1 MANEELKQEA
11 VETPASPQAAPAEES
26 PDLTITDLNGLRS
39 VIDVATQRGAFKAG
53 ELEAVGK
60 IYNRLSNFLAAATKG
75 Q

>member
-1 MANEELKQEA
+1 MANEEVKPEA
-11 VETPASPQAAPAEES
+11 VAVPEPAQAAPAEEN
-26 PDLTITDLNGLRS
+26 PDLTINDLSGLKS

-60 IYNRLSNFLAAATKG
+60 IYNRLDKFLAAATKG

>member
-1 MANEELKQEA
+1 MNQEA
-11 VETPASPQAAPAEES
+11 AAVPQAAPQAAPVAEES
-26 PDLTITDLNGLRS
+26 PDLTINDLSGLKS

-60 IYNRLSNFLAAATKG
+60 IYNRLDKFLAAATKG